1 MASNKYLLTQLA
13 GVMLLLAALMMQANA
28 QQQNM
33 QNIPGMQMPA
43 NQSTPPAAPEPQM
56 QNMPGM
62 KMPMDYGQHEH
73 DMKGMQKSP
82 DKPGMKEDI
91 QDLPAGPAL
100 KLDDL
105 EQMALSRNPTFSL
118 VNANVRA
125 AAGMKKQAGLYPNP
139 TVGYYGD
146 EIRGG
151 AFRSG
156 KEGAFINQ
164 TIVLGGKLGAARRT
178 AEQQQLQAVTNVE
191 AQRYRVLSSVQSLYY
206 EVLAAQR
213 LVQVRRQLLSLAS
226 DAVETSHQLGNVGQ
240 ADRPDVLQAEV
251 EAEQEG
257 LALASAKQNYQS
269 LWQTMAAMAG
279 NPELPL
285 SRLDGNLEDVPQLD
299 LQEWLTKML
308 NSSPQVKYAQEDV
321 DRAKAVLR
329 EAKKVPIPDLQ
340 ISANVS
346 QDNEPLEPL
355 FKRTGIVGGA
365 QVGVQ
370 LPIFNRN
377 QGSVEKAKA
386 DLERSQAEIQRV
398 QLDLR
403 RQVSTLFR
411 NYTTARIT
419 ADCYRD
425 SMLPRAQKA
434 YELYKANYQNM
445 AAAYPQ
451 VLIAQR
457 TLFQLQVDYIHAL
470 ETIWMNALQIQG
482 YGLSDG
488 LAAPPT
494 LGGGSST
501 ISSGPVTGS
510 LQ

>member
-1 MASNKYLLTQLA
+1 MG
-13 GVMLLLAALMMQANA
+13 GVMLFPAALMAPANA
-28 QQQNM
+28 QRQNM
-33 QNIPGMQMPA
+33 QNMPGIQMPA

-62 KMPMDYGQHEH
+62 QMSG
-73 DMKGMQKSP
+73 
-82 DKPGMKEDI
+82 DKQGMKEDM
-91 QDLPAGPAL
+91 QDLPTGPAL
-100 KLDDL
+100 KLGDL
-105 EQMALSRNPTFSL
+105 EQMALSRNPTFSQ
-118 VNANVRA
+118 VNADVRA
-125 AAGMKKQAGLYPNP
+125 AEGTKRQAGLYPNP

-151 AFRSG
+151 SFRSG
-156 KEGAFINQ
+156 KQGAFINQ
-164 TIVLGGKLGAARRT
+164 TIVLGGKLGAARQT
-178 AEQQQLQAVTNVE
+178 AEQQRLQAVTNVE

-206 EVLAAQR
+206 ETLAAQR

-251 EAEQEG
+251 EAEQAG

-269 LWQTMAAMAG
+269 LWQSLAATAG

-285 SRLDGNLEDVPQLD
+285 SRLDGNLEEVPHLD
-299 LQEWLTKML
+299 QQEWLTKML
-308 NSSPQVKYAQEDV
+308 NDSPQVKYAQEDV
-321 DRAKAVLR
+321 DRAKAALR
-329 EAKKVPIPDLQ
+329 EAKKVLIPDLQ

-355 FKRTGIVGGA
+355 TTRTGIVGGA
-365 QVGVQ
+365 QVGIQ

-377 QGSVEKAKA
+377 QGNVERAKA

-398 QLDLR
+398 ELDLR
-403 RQVSTLFR
+403 SQVSTLFR
-411 NYTTARIT
+411 DYATACVT
-419 ADCYRD
+419 ADRYRD

-434 YELYKANYQNM
+434 YELYRANYQNM

-457 TLFQLQVDYIHAL
+457 TLFQLQADYIHAL
-470 ETIWMNALQIQG
+470 ETVWMNALQIQG

-488 LAAPPT
+488 LSAPSAPD
-494 LGGGSST
+494 GSRSSS
-501 ISSGPVTGS
+501 SSGSMTGS
-510 LQ
+510 VQ

>member
-1 MASNKYLLTQLA
+1 MAAKTGRLTWL
-13 GVMLLLAALMMQANA
+13 GGMLLLPAAFILQSNA

-33 QNIPGMQMPA
+33 QNMPGMQMPA
-43 NQSTPPAAPEPQM
+43 SQSSPPAAPEPQM
-56 QNMPGM
+56 QDMPGM
-62 KMPMDYGQHEH
+62 KMPMDHSQHQH
-73 DMKGMQKSP
+73 DMQNMPGMQ
-82 DKPGMKEDI
+82 DDM
-91 QDLPAGPAL
+91 QDLPTGPAV

-105 EQMALSRNPTFSL
+105 EQMALSRNPTFSQ
-118 VNANVRA
+118 VNADVRA
-125 AAGMKKQAGLYPNP
+125 AEGTAKQAGLYPNP

-164 TIVLGGKLGAARRT
+164 TLVLGGKLGAARQT
-178 AEQQQLQAVTNVE
+178 AEQQRLQAVTNVD
-191 AQRYRVLSSVQSLYY
+191 AQRYRVLNTVRSLYY

-213 LVQVRRQLLSLAS
+213 LVQVRRQLLSLAD
-226 DAVETSHQLGNVGQ
+226 DAVQTSYQLGNVGQ

-251 EAEQEG
+251 EAEQAG

-269 LWQTMAAMAG
+269 LWQILAATVG
-279 NPELPL
+279 NPDLPL
-285 SRLDGNLEDVPQLD
+285 SRLDGNLEDVPQVD
-299 LQEWLTKML
+299 QQEWLAKVL
-308 NSSPQVKYAQEDV
+308 NDSPQVKYALQDV
-321 DRAKAVLR
+321 GRAKAALR
-329 EAKKVPIPDLQ
+329 EANKVPIPDIQ
-340 ISANVS
+340 ISANVT

-355 FKRTGIVGGA
+355 SKRTGIVGGA

-377 QGSVEKAKA
+377 QGNIQKAKA
-386 DLERSQAEIQRV
+386 DIERSQAEMQRT

-403 RQVSTLFR
+403 RQVSMLFR
-411 NYTTARIT
+411 DYATARIT
-419 ADCYRD
+419 ADRYRD

-434 YELYKANYQNM
+434 YELYKANYQKM

-457 TLFQLQVDYIHAL
+457 TLFQLQVDYIHSL
-470 ETIWMNALQIQG
+470 ETVWVNALQIQG

-488 LAAPPT
+488 LAAPSTP
-494 LGGGSST
+494 GGGTSQAA
-501 ISSGPVTGS
+501 PVR
-510 LQ
+510 

>member
-1 MASNKYLLTQLA
+1 MASNEHLLTLLV
-13 GVMLLLAALMMQANA
+13 GVILLPAALILPMNG
-28 QQQNM
+28 QQSNM
-33 QNIPGMQMPA
+33 QNMPGIQMPA
-43 NQSTPPAAPEPQM
+43 NQSTPPAAPDSQMPMDHSQHQHDM

-62 KMPMDYGQHEH
+62 QVSGNKTEMKD
-73 DMKGMQKSP
+73 DM
-82 DKPGMKEDI
+82 

-105 EQMALSRNPTFSL
+105 EQMALSRNPTFSQ
-118 VNANVRA
+118 VNADVRA
-125 AAGMKKQAGLYPNP
+125 AEGTKKQAGLYPNP

-151 AFRSG
+151 SFRSG

-164 TIVLGGKLGAARRT
+164 TIVLGGKLGAARQT
-178 AEQQQLQAVTNVE
+178 AEQQRLQAVTNVE
-191 AQRYRVLSSVQSLYY
+191 AQHYRVLSSVRSLYY

-213 LVQVRRQLLSLAS
+213 LVQVRRQLLSLAT

-240 ADRPDVLQAEV
+240 ADRPDILQAEV
-251 EAEQEG
+251 EAEQAG
-257 LALASAKQNYQS
+257 LALASAKQSYQS
-269 LWQTMAAMAG
+269 LWQMLAAAAG
-279 NPELPL
+279 NPDLPL
-285 SRLDGNLEDVPQLD
+285 SRLDGNLEDLPQLD
-299 LQEWLTKML
+299 QQEWLTKML
-308 NSSPQVKYAQEDV
+308 ISSPQVKYAREDV
-321 DRAKAVLR
+321 DRATAALR

-340 ISANVS
+340 IGANIS

-355 FKRTGIVGGA
+355 TARTGIVGGA

-370 LPIFNRN
+370 LPIFNHN
-377 QGSVEKAKA
+377 QGNVEKAKA
-386 DLERSQAEIQRV
+386 DLEQSQAEIQRV
-398 QLDLR
+398 QFDLR

-411 NYTTARIT
+411 DYATARIT
-419 ADCYRD
+419 AERYRD

-434 YELYKANYQNM
+434 YELYRTNYQNM

-470 ETIWMNALQIQG
+470 ETVWINALQIQG

-488 LAAPPT
+488 LSAPSAHGNGAST
-494 LGGGSST
+494 SS
-501 ISSGPVTGS
+501 PVR
-510 LQ
+510 

>member
-1 MASNKYLLTQLA
+1 
-13 GVMLLLAALMMQANA
+13 
-28 QQQNM
+28 
-33 QNIPGMQMPA
+33 MQMPA
-43 NQSTPPAAPEPQM
+43 SESTPPGAPEPQM
-56 QNMPGM
+56 QDMPGM
-62 KMPMDYGQHEH
+62 KMPMDHGPHGD
-73 DMKGMQKSP
+73 DMQIMPGLQMSG
-82 DKPGMKEDI
+82 DKADMKEDM

-105 EQMALSRNPTFSL
+105 EQMALSRNPTFSQ
-118 VNANVRA
+118 VNADVRA
-125 AAGMKKQAGLYPNP
+125 AEGTKKQAGLYPNP

-151 AFRSG
+151 SFRSG

-164 TIVLGGKLGAARRT
+164 TIVLGGKLGAARQT
-178 AEQQQLQAVTNVE
+178 AEQQRLQAVTNVE

-213 LVQVRRQLLSLAS
+213 LVQVRRQLLSLAN
-226 DAVETSHQLGNVGQ
+226 DAAETSHQLGNVGQ

-251 EAEQEG
+251 EAEQAG

-269 LWQTMAAMAG
+269 LWQTLAATAG
-279 NPELPL
+279 NPDLPL
-285 SRLDGNLEDVPQLD
+285 SRLDGNLEAVPQLD
-299 LQEWLTKML
+299 QQEWLTKML
-308 NSSPQVKYAQEDV
+308 NSSPQVKYAQQEA
-321 DRAKAVLR
+321 DRAKAALR

-355 FKRTGIVGGA
+355 TTRTGIVGGA

-370 LPIFNRN
+370 LPIFNHN
-377 QGSVEKAKA
+377 QGNVEKAKA
-386 DLERSQAEIQRV
+386 DFERSQAEIQRV

-403 RQVSTLFR
+403 REVSTLFR
-411 NYTTARIT
+411 DYAMARVT
-419 ADCYRD
+419 ADRYHD

-470 ETIWMNALQIQG
+470 ETVWMNALQIQG

-488 LAAPPT
+488 LTALAP
-494 LGGGSST
+494 GGG
-501 ISSGPVTGS
+501 PR
-510 LQ
+510 

>member
-1 MASNKYLLTQLA
+1 MPAKTDRLTRLF
-13 GVMLLLAALMMQANA
+13 GVLLLPAALALQADA

-33 QNIPGMQMPA
+33 QNMPGMQMPA
-43 NQSTPPAAPEPQM
+43 SQSTPPTAPAPQM
-56 QNMPGM
+56 QSMPDMNMSS
-62 KMPMDYGQHEH
+62 GQA
-73 DMKGMQKSP
+73 DAK
-82 DKPGMKEDI
+82 DDA
-91 QDLPAGPAL
+91 QDLPAGSPPI

-105 EQMALSRNPTFSL
+105 EQMALSRNPTL
-118 VNANVRA
+118 PQMTADLRA
-125 AAGMKKQAGLYPNP
+125 AEGAKKQAGLYPNP

-151 AFRSG
+151 SYRSG
-156 KEGAFINQ
+156 KEGAFVSQ
-164 TIVLGGKLGAARRT
+164 TIVLGGKLDAARQT
-178 AEQQQLQAVTNVE
+178 AEQQRLQAATNVE
-191 AQRYRVLSSVQSLYY
+191 AQRYRVLNTVRGLYY

-213 LVQVRRQLLSLAS
+213 LVQVRRRLLDLAD

-251 EAEQEG
+251 EAEQAE

-269 LWQTMAAMAG
+269 LWQILAATVG

-285 SRLDGNLEDVPQLD
+285 SRLDGNLEDVPQLNE
-299 LQEWLTKML
+299 QEWLAKVL
-308 NSSPQVKYAQEDV
+308 NDSPQVKYAQEEAE
-321 DRAKAVLR
+321 RAKASLR

-340 ISANVS
+340 ISANIS

-355 FKRTGIVGGA
+355 TTRTGIVGGA

-370 LPIFNRN
+370 LPIFNHN
-377 QGSVEKAKA
+377 QGNVEKAKA
-386 DLERSQAEIQRV
+386 ELERSQAEMQRV
-398 QLDLR
+398 QLELR
-403 RQVSTLFR
+403 RQASTLFR
-411 NYTTARIT
+411 DYTIAQMTANR
-419 ADCYRD
+419 YRD

-434 YELYKANYQNM
+434 YELYQDNYRNM

-470 ETIWMNALQIQG
+470 EAVWMNALQIQG

-488 LAAPPT
+488 LAAPSPRGDSMT
-494 LGGGSST
+494 
-501 ISSGPVTGS
+501 GPI
-510 LQ
+510 Q

>member
-1 MASNKYLLTQLA
+1 MASNEHLLTLLV
-13 GVMLLLAALMMQANA
+13 GVILLSAALILPMAG
-28 QQQNM
+28 QQSNM
-33 QNIPGMQMPA
+33 QNMPGIQMPA
-43 NQSTPPAAPEPQM
+43 NQSTPPAAPDSQMPTDHSQHQHDM

-62 KMPMDYGQHEH
+62 QMSGNKTEMKD
-73 DMKGMQKSP
+73 DM
-82 DKPGMKEDI
+82 

-105 EQMALSRNPTFSL
+105 EQMALSRNPTFSQ
-118 VNANVRA
+118 VNADVRA
-125 AAGMKKQAGLYPNP
+125 AEGTKKQAGLYPNP

-151 AFRSG
+151 SFRSG

-164 TIVLGGKLGAARRT
+164 TIVLGGKLGAARQT
-178 AEQQQLQAVTNVE
+178 AEQQRLQAVTNVE
-191 AQRYRVLSSVQSLYY
+191 AQHYRVLSSVRSLYY

-213 LVQVRRQLLSLAS
+213 LVQVRRQLLSLAT

-240 ADRPDVLQAEV
+240 ADRPDILQAEV
-251 EAEQEG
+251 EAEQAG
-257 LALASAKQNYQS
+257 LALASAKQSYQS
-269 LWQTMAAMAG
+269 LWQMLAAAAG
-279 NPELPL
+279 NPDLPL

-299 LQEWLTKML
+299 QQEWLTKML
-308 NSSPQVKYAQEDV
+308 NSSPQVKYAREDV
-321 DRAKAVLR
+321 DRATAVLR

-340 ISANVS
+340 ISANIS

-355 FKRTGIVGGA
+355 TTRTGIVGGA

-370 LPIFNRN
+370 LPIFNHN
-377 QGSVEKAKA
+377 QGNVEKAKA

-411 NYTTARIT
+411 DYATARIT
-419 ADCYRD
+419 AEHYRD

-434 YELYKANYQNM
+434 YELYRTNYQNM

-457 TLFQLQVDYIHAL
+457 TLFQLQVDYIYAL
-470 ETIWMNALQIQG
+470 ETVWINALQIQG

-488 LAAPPT
+488 LSAPSAH
-494 LGGGSST
+494 GSGAST
-501 ISSGPVTGS
+501 SSPVR
-510 LQ
+510 